1 MSYGEAMSTRHD
13 NVPLE
18 IQEAIRATLTVED
31 RALLAFFGADGF
43 KVEMT
48 KQEALGVLLPRLIAT
63 QHQPPAEGQNP
74 PTIVLE

>member
-1 MSYGEAMSTRHD
+1 MSYGEAMSEPNG
-13 NVPLE
+13 NVPLA

-43 KVEMT
+43 KLEMT
-48 KQEALGVLLPRLIAT
+48 KQEALDVLLPRLIPT
-63 QHQPPAEGQNP
+63 QNPPPAEGP